1 MAENLRSVAPVNWIS
16 SDKPGAT
23 PAQGIALCLSGG
35 GYRAMLFHL
44 GAVWRLNELGYL
56 KRLNRVSSVSG
67 GSITAGLLGL
77 RWKSLQLDVA
87 QAPKTEFDALIVQ
100 PIRKLASTTIDA
112 ESVLK
117 GLLPFSSV
125 NEAVTKT
132 YQTCLFGDAT
142 LQDLPDDPRFVIN
155 ATSVQSGVLWRF
167 SRPFMADWRVGVVPR
182 PTTFL
187 AFAVAVSSA
196 FPPFLSPARLTLD
209 PAAFEPGSGDGL
221 QIAPFTS
228 EAVLTDG
235 GVYDNL
241 GLETAWKKFDTIL
254 VSDGS
259 ASLAAESKPATD
271 WALHSYRI
279 LNIIDN
285 QVGSLRKRDLIRSY
299 ELPNTDSLYREGS
312 YWGMRSEIA
321 KYPAF
326 VASNCFFD
334 SQNCPV
340 TRTSALAATPTRLS
354 ALDDNLQER
363 IVNWGYAICDA
374 AMHAHIDPNLPRA
387 SDFPYPL
394 AKV

>member
-1 MAENLRSVAPVNWIS
+1 
-16 SDKPGAT
+16 
-23 PAQGIALCLSGG
+23 
-35 GYRAMLFHL
+35 MLFHL

-56 KRLNRVSSVSG
+56 KRLDRVSSVSG

-77 RWKSLQLDVA
+77 RWKPLQLDVA
-87 QAPKTEFDALIVQ
+87 AQAPETEFDALIVQ
-100 PIRKLASTTIDA
+100 PIRKLASTTIDV

-117 GLLPFSSV
+117 GLLPFSSA

-132 YQTCLFGDAT
+132 YQACLFGDAT

-155 ATSVQSGVLWRF
+155 ATSVQSGALWRF
-167 SRPFMADWRVGVVPR
+167 SKPFMADWRVGVLPR
-182 PTTFL
+182 PTTSL
-187 AFAVAVSSA
+187 AFAVSASSA
-196 FPPFLSPARLTLD
+196 FPPFLSPARLPLD

-254 VSDGS
+254 VSDGG
-259 ASLAAESKPATD
+259 ASLAAEGNPATD

-299 ELPNTDSLYREGS
+299 KLPNTDSLHRDGT

-321 KYPAF
+321 NYPAS
-326 VASNCFFD
+326 VPSNCFFN

-340 TRTSALAATPTRLS
+340 TRTSALATTPTRLS

-363 IVNWGYAICDA
+363 IMNWGYAICDA

-394 AKV
+394 AQV